1 MDQQALHR
9 LVVLLDEALTACPSE
24 EMGKAMQVFVDR
36 GRPNTFKQRI
46 FVRSTILIGDITY
59 WSVSSDHRK
68 KPRELRFDLPI
79 GSLGSRVLGKV
90 SSRNVGEAF

>member
-46 FVRSTILIGDITY
+46 FVRSTIFIGDIT
-59 WSVSSDHRK
+59 
-68 KPRELRFDLPI
+68 
-79 GSLGSRVLGKV
+79 
-90 SSRNVGEAF
+90 